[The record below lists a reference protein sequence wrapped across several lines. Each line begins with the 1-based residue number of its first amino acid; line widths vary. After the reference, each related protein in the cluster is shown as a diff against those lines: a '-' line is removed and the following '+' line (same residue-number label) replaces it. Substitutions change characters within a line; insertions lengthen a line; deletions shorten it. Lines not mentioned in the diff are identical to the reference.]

1 MRKLMRDTPLSLRL
15 TALYVAI
22 LITVLGIL
30 GGVIYV
36 QVERFLLDDVR
47 DRNLAGARNA
57 ITRAAPFRRGTG
69 FPNSAGGV
77 VPVYGATP
85 VSGAGPL
92 GGEGQSTD
100 VSRLSGILME
110 VSSRETTAQIFGAD
124 CSLLAVT
131 TQAIPDQPIPPPC
144 DLTELQQSLLQQSLA
159 GPVEP
164 RITGV
169 EGARAMVLLVPL
181 SLNGGTPAVL
191 QITTSLGAADGLLQQ
206 LRLILLLGA
215 TGAIVIGAALGV
227 SVTRTALRPLA
238 RITAT
243 SELIAAGD
251 LGERTNLPA
260 GRDELGRLATAFD
273 RMVDRLEG
281 TLRAQQQFVAD
292 ASHELRTPLTAL
304 GGLIE
309 MLLLGADRGD
319 TKTVQRALRSAH
331 AEIERLARLVGDLL
345 TLSRLDAH
353 PPLARRSF
361 DLAALVSE
369 VGEQTRYIAGERTV
383 VWEVEEPLPVEG
395 DPDRLKQVL
404 INLTGNA
411 VAFTAEAGAVTLRAH
426 RREGLATIEVEDD
439 GAGIDPADLP
449 RLFERF
455 YRGDKSRVRRSDGG
469 GNGLGLSIA
478 RAIVEAHGGTIDA
491 RSTLGAGTTFTI
503 AIPLT
508 QPVSVSEPVLADSVT
523 DADLVGTG
531 RRTS

>member
-22 LITVLGIL
+22 LIIVLGIL

-36 QVERFLLDDVR
+36 QVESFLLRDVQE
-47 DRNLAGARNA
+47 RNLTGARNA
-57 ITRAAPFRRGTG
+57 VNRAAPFRRGNG
-69 FPNSAGGV
+69 FPGTVGGGTI
-77 VPVYGATP
+77 PVYGATP
-85 VSGAGPL
+85 VNGGGPTSGN
-92 GGEGQSTD
+92 GEGQATD
-100 VSRLSGILME
+100 VNRLSDILRE
-110 VSSRETTAQIFGAD
+110 VSSRETTAQIFGTD
-124 CSLLAVT
+124 CTLLAVT
-131 TQAIPDQPIPPPC
+131 TQAIPDQPIPPAC
-144 DLTELQQSLLQQSLA
+144 DVAEVQRALI
-159 GPVEP
+159 GPVQP
-164 RITGV
+164 RIVGT
-169 EGARAMVLLVPL
+169 EEARAMVLLVPL
-181 SLNGGTPAVL
+181 SLNGGTPGVL
-191 QITTSLGAADGLLQQ
+191 QITTSLAAADSLLAR

-215 TGAIVIGAALGV
+215 GGAIVIGAALGV

-319 TKTVQRALRSAH
+319 TKTMQRALRSAH

-353 PPLARRSF
+353 PPLERRPF
-361 DLAALVSE
+361 DLAALVAD

-383 VWEVEEPLPVEG
+383 SWQGDGPLPVEG

-411 VAFTAEAGAVTLRAH
+411 VAFTGETGRVTLRTM
-426 RREGLATIEVEDD
+426 RRGEQAIIEVEDD
-439 GAGIDPADLP
+439 GAGIDASDLP

-455 YRGDKSRVRRSDGG
+455 YRGDKSRVRRADGG

-491 RSTLGAGTTFTI
+491 RSTIGAGTTFTI
-503 AIPLT
+503 AIPVQ
-508 QPVSVSEPVLADSVT
+508 QPSLAGETSLADSVV
-523 DADLVGTG
+523 DADLIGSG
-531 RRTS
+531 R